1 MVTRAEKRVVT
12 KAEKR
17 ALYLNVAADWETLSR
32 TISEAVA
39 RAVNDA
45 LNATL
50 SPVSID
56 NITRY
61 FRLNSV

>member
-1 MVTRAEKRVVT
+1 MVT
-12 KAEKR
+12 KAEKH
-17 ALYLNVAADWETLSR
+17 ALYLNMAADRETLSR

-50 SPVSID
+50 SLVSMD

-61 FRLNSV
+61 FRLNPV

>member
-1 MVTRAEKRVVT
+1 MVT

-17 ALYLNVAADWETLSR
+17 TLYLNMAADRETLSR

-39 RAVNDA
+39 RAVNDT

>member
-1 MVTRAEKRVVT
+1 MVT

-17 ALYLNVAADWETLSR
+17 ALYLNMAADRETLSR

-39 RAVNDA
+39 RAVNNA

-56 NITRY
+56 NVRY